1 MSDSLA
7 GATKGMEAPA
17 KGQTHHPTAALG
29 HQAVH
34 AVSRFIQEVRQ
45 MPGADHQKIDEGVAT
60 LQKGLQELLSGV
72 GKGEAK
78 EG

>member
-1 MSDSLA
+1 
-7 GATKGMEAPA
+7 
-17 KGQTHHPTAALG
+17 
-29 HQAVH
+29 
-34 AVSRFIQEVRQ
+34 

-72 GKGEAK
+72 GKGEVK